1 MQFDFESGHNL
12 ELALPKKWWERHFR
26 GYEATLPIYLM
37 KNLAVRFNQL
47 PTIQIEEEKTGRESV
62 EYRVRKTMTETI
74 ENSQYDKTRSMSRL
88 SDNDG
93 TDDLY
98 ELLGFRDDL
107 PLEDE
112 LS

>member
-1 MQFDFESGHNL
+1 M
-12 ELALPKKWWERHFR
+12 
-26 GYEATLPIYLM
+26 
-37 KNLAVRFNQL
+37 
-47 PTIQIEEEKTGRESV
+47 
-62 EYRVRKTMTETI
+62 RKTMTETI
-74 ENSQYDKTRSMSRL
+74 ENSQYDKTRSMSSL
-88 SDNDG
+88 SNDEG

>member
-1 MQFDFESGHNL
+1 M
-12 ELALPKKWWERHFR
+12 
-26 GYEATLPIYLM
+26 
-37 KNLAVRFNQL
+37 
-47 PTIQIEEEKTGRESV
+47 

-74 ENSQYDKTRSMSRL
+74 ENSQYDKTRSMSSL
-88 SDNDG
+88 SNDEG